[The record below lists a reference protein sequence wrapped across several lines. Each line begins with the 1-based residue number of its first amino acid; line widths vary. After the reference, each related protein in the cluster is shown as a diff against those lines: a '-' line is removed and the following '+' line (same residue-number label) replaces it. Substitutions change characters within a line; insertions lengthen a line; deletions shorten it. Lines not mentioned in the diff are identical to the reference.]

1 MEYLLLI
8 SNLHIPKKATRTKT
22 SAALLALTPNGAK
35 RSDNSFNFS
44 NSLER
49 NHNSSFVNTLH

>member
-35 RSDNSFNFS
+35 RSDNSFNFF
-44 NSLER
+44 NSLQ